1 MPYPVNLSEI
11 DFSTF
16 SSMDIYNII
25 RVLVKTIALICNPAF
40 FIFSGFFFFNSGT
53 LDKRAYV
60 KKLRTRVNTLLI
72 PYVLWNI
79 IAFMPFMQYP
89 ARVLVWKIV
98 RKEGNWDWFA
108 IYFRELLGD
117 RDIWNIFW
125 HYYSWGTETNV
136 LGWPRP
142 GIAPCLF
149 PMWFLQ
155 TLIVLTVL
163 SPIIYLICKY
173 LKIYGI
179 IILGLLSYTGI
190 WFWIPGFVMPSIFY
204 FSLGAYYGIFRKN
217 LIVEMR
223 RHKVFWYVVSF
234 VTLIP
239 AAYYAHHGGI
249 STHNYFMPLFLFATV
264 VSAINLTSSLIQN
277 NSVKV
282 NKTLAKATFF
292 IYASHIFVMEQ
303 IRGLFDKIFGS
314 SDTMVLTIR
323 YFVVPILTAY
333 ACVGI
338 YCMMKRVMP
347 RTLGI
352 LAGGR

>member
-25 RVLVKTIALICNPAF
+25 RVLVRTIALICNPAF

-60 KKLRTRVNTLLI
+60 KKLRTRVHTLLI
-72 PYVLWNI
+72 PYVLWNTI
-79 IAFMPFMQYP
+79 TFMQYP
-89 ARVLVWKIV
+89 ARALTWTII
-98 RKEGNWDWFA
+98 RKEGNWDCFA
-108 IYFRELLGD
+108 MYFRELLGD
-117 RDIWNIFW
+117 RDIWDIFW
-125 HYYSWGTETNV
+125 HWHSLGNSTNV

-142 GIAPCLF
+142 SITPCLG

-155 TLIVLTVL
+155 ALIVLTVL
-163 SPIIYLICKY
+163 SPIIYVICKY

-179 IILGLLSYTGI
+179 IILGLLCYTNI
-190 WFWIPGFVMPSIFY
+190 WFPIPGSVMPSIFY

-223 RHKVFWYVVSF
+223 RYKVFWYVVSF

-239 AAYYAHHGGI
+239 AAYYVHHGGI
-249 STHNYFMPLFLFATV
+249 STRNYFMPLFLFATV

-277 NSVKV
+277 NRVKV

-292 IYASHIFVMEQ
+292 IYASHEIFVMKK
-303 IRGLFDKIFGS
+303 IGGLFDRIFGS
-314 SDTMVLTIR
+314 SDPMVLTIR

>member
-1 MPYPVNLSEI
+1 MPDTVNLSEI

-16 SSMDIYNII
+16 SSMDMYNII
-25 RVLVKTIALICNPAF
+25 RVLVREITLIANSSF
-40 FIFSGFFFFNSGT
+40 FLFSGFFFFNIGT
-53 LDKRAYV
+53 LDKRAYM
-60 KKLRTRVNTLLI
+60 KKLRTRVGTLLI

-79 IAFMPFMQYP
+79 ICFAHWP
-89 ARVLVWKIV
+89 ALMLLRKIIN
-98 RKEGNWDWFA
+98 KEGNWDWFA
-108 IYFRELLGD
+108 MYFRELLGD
-117 RDIWNIFW
+117 GGIWNIFW
-125 HYYSWGTETNV
+125 HYHSWGTGTNI

-142 GIAPCLF
+142 GMAPYYI

-155 TLIVLTVL
+155 TLIVLTLL
-163 SPIIYLICKY
+163 SPIIYVICKY

-179 IILGLLSYTGI
+179 IILGLLCYTNI
-190 WFWIPGFVMPSIFY
+190 WFPIPGFGINPIFF
-204 FSLGAYYGIFRKN
+204 FSLGAYYGIFGKN

-223 RHKVFWYVVSF
+223 RHKVFWCVISF

-239 AAYYAHHGGI
+239 AVYYDHDGV
-249 STHNYFMPLFLFATV
+249 STYNYFMPLFLFATV
-264 VSAINLTSSLIQN
+264 ISAINLTSSLIQN
-277 NSVKV
+277 NRVKV

-292 IYASHIFVMEQ
+292 IYASHEIFRYK
-303 IRGLFDKIFGS
+303 IGGLFDRIFGS
-314 SDTMVLTIR
+314 SDPMVLTIR

-352 LAGGR
+352 LSGGR